1 MTLFRRESGRCLA
14 TLGADE
20 AQVLRQLVGELVF
33 MLGDE
38 SLDRDD
44 PVIERLFPDAY
55 RADAE
60 TAAEFRHL
68 TEGDLK
74 AVKLDQIGAV
84 LACLPDDAE
93 EPVEIALD
101 DETTDAWLRAL
112 TDMRLALGTR
122 LGVTD
127 DTVLEDELDEAVL
140 RHPTSPRVAHLCVY
154 GYLGVLQ
161 ESLLEALTSG

>member
-1 MTLFRRESGRCLA
+1 MTLFRREHDRCIA

-20 AQVLRQLVGELVF
+20 AAVLRQLVGELVF
-33 MLGDE
+33 LLGDDD
-38 SLDRDD
+38 LDRHD

-55 RADAE
+55 RADPE

-68 TEGDLK
+68 TEGELK
-74 AVKLDQIGAV
+74 AAKIDQAGAV
-84 LACLPDDAE
+84 LASLPESVDQ
-93 EPVEIALD
+93 PVEIALD

-127 DTVLEDELDEAVL
+127 DTILEDELDEAVL

-161 ESLLEALTSG
+161 ESLLAAVTSD